1 MDLHGGINSS
11 VITHRPLKLRL
22 FSWDEKYEYETDVLS
37 NVKMLKVSE
46 LYVEYVLFFNA
57 SSVKSFLRRRITTS
71 QILSTEIHITR

>member
-37 NVKMLKVSE
+37 NVKMLKVNFTLSMSFFSMPPR
-46 LYVEYVLFFNA
+46 LNHSFVEE
-57 SSVKSFLRRRITTS
+57 S
-71 QILSTEIHITR
+71 QLHKF